1 MSRKTLKRKSLEE
14 NTWEGRKSSTL
25 VLEFTSNPRLMDC
38 LLRFSSSPQLY
49 TRGGGGKEFQ
59 STGLICTL
67 KGFLDD

>member
-49 TRGGGGKEFQ
+49 TRGGGGQ
-59 STGLICTL
+59 RVSVDWVNMYL
-67 KGFLDD
+67 KRLS